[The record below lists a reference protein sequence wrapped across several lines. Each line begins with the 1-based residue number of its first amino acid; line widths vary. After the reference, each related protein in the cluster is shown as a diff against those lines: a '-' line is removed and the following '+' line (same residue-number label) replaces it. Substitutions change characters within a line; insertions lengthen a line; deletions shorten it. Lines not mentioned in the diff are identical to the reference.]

1 MMKEEIAEKVMK
13 KKSNKGIPQYKKVWY
28 SITKFESY
36 PEMAAE
42 GTPKAFKYLLFLS
55 LITSIIISI
64 FVTIQ
69 IGKVIKNSIKMFN
82 ENISTVVYEDGILQ
96 AELVGENKIEN
107 EFGTLIVDTG
117 DITKEKVSEYEGSI
131 TSSRV
136 GIIWLKDHVAVRIN
150 GKTTNYRYKD
160 TLDELQIKS
169 FDKETLLKFLNEKV
183 NSFNTYLFYF
193 FSEGVILFV
202 TFFISTLADIL
213 ILSIFGVLTALITK
227 ISLRYRAIFNMSTYA
242 ITLSALLQ
250 TLYRIVQ
257 IFTNFQIKYFDLM
270 YTAISYI
277 CLTAAIFMIR
287 SDVIKQQIELI
298 RLREEKENQETEKKD
313 EEEKEKEE
321 IKKEEEEKKEDN
333 QEETEKEAKK
343 EEKQGEITGESEGS
357 NA

>member
-1 MMKEEIAEKVMK
+1 MKKEIAEKVLNK
-13 KKSNKGIPQYKKVWY
+13 NSNKGIPQYKKVWY
-28 SITKFESY
+28 SITKFEKY

-42 GTPKAFKYLLFLS
+42 GIPKAFKYLLFLS

-64 FVTIQ
+64 FITIL
-69 IGKVIKNSIKMFN
+69 IGKMIKNSIKIFN
-82 ENISTVVYEDGILQ
+82 ENVSTIVYENGVLQ

-117 DITKEKVSEYEGSI
+117 DVTNEKITEYEGSI
-131 TSSRV
+131 TSNKIGV
-136 GIIWLKDHVAVRIN
+136 IWLKDRVAVRIN
-150 GKTTNYRYKD
+150 GKTTDYNYKES
-160 TLDELQIKS
+160 LEGFQINS
-169 FDKETLLKFLNEKV
+169 FDKDSLLKFLNEKID
-183 NSFNTYLFYF
+183 SFNVYVFYF
-193 FSEGVILFV
+193 FSEGIILFI

-298 RLREEKENQETEKKD
+298 KLREEKENQEDDEEKKN
-313 EEEKEKEE
+313 EEIEKEE
-321 IKKEEEEKKEDN
+321 KPEENKS
-333 QEETEKEAKK
+333 EKESENEVKK
-343 EEKQGEITGESEGS
+343 EEKQGEINEESEGS